1 MAADKVRLMQVLEAT
16 DGGTLHYL
24 LDLAYNLPLRQFDIH
39 LVVSTERNPAFADE
53 IERLRAAGI
62 EVSVV
67 PMVRK
72 IRPARDWACMSAIRD
87 LIRSW
92 RPDVIH
98 SHSSKAGFLA
108 RFAARS
114 FPCANL
120 YTPHCFAF
128 TMSVGPLRQA
138 LYLQL
143 ERYAGTLTDML
154 VLLCESERQI
164 ALDASIVPWEKITVV
179 PTGIRP
185 EDYQCAEDRDEIRRE
200 LGVGGF
206 DLVLGVVGALVVQKG
221 HTYLLSAMERM
232 LPDVNVAAVFAGRG
246 ELEAQLREQARQIG
260 IADRVFFLGHRADT
274 ARLYRAMDL
283 FVLPSLWE
291 GLPYVLM
298 EAMVDAGADGVSVR
312 GYPTQ
317 DGARASEVTFDNVK
331 VGANDVF
338 GDPENGLPLVR
349 RVVDA
354 GIAALAVL
362 VPVPVGR
369 PAISLSVGG
378 PLKAIQAE
386 QHGLH
391 RILEAELEPLRAA
404 ARPGRAVRTAP
415 GRRAAALPRPR

>member
-1 MAADKVRLMQVLEAT
+1 MQVLEAT

-298 EAMVDAGADGVSVR
+298 EAMVAGTPAVATDIPGNRDLLKEDYAGWQAQPRDS
-312 GYPTQ
+312 
-317 DGARASEVTFDNVK
+317 ASLAATI
-331 VGANDVF
+331 
-338 GDPENGLPLVR
+338 
-349 RVVDA
+349 VDA
-354 GIAALAVL
+354 AASPDECRKRAERAEEMIRRHHGLDAMITQYVRLYSDMAV
-362 VPVPVGR
+362 
-369 PAISLSVGG
+369 SVGG
-378 PLKAIQAE
+378 
-386 QHGLH
+386 
-391 RILEAELEPLRAA
+391 
-404 ARPGRAVRTAP
+404 
-415 GRRAAALPRPR
+415 

>member
-1 MAADKVRLMQVLEAT
+1 MQVLEAT

-39 LVVSTERNPAFADE
+39 LVVSTERNPAFVDE
-53 IERLRAAGI
+53 IERLRSAGI

-72 IRPARDWACMSAIRD
+72 IRPARDWACMIAIRD

-143 ERYAGTLTDML
+143 ERYAGTLTNML
-154 VLLCESERQI
+154 VLLCESERQT

-221 HTYLLSAMERM
+221 HTYLLSAMKRM
-232 LPDVNVAAVFAGRG
+232 LPDINVAAIFAGRG
-246 ELEAQLREQARQIG
+246 ELEAQLRGQARQLG

-274 ARLYRAMDL
+274 ARLYAAMDL

-298 EAMVDAGADGVSVR
+298 EAMVAGTPAVATDIPGNRDLIKEDYAGWQAQPRNSASLAATIVDAAASPDECRRRAERAEEMIRRHHGLDAMITRYVRLYSDMAVSV
-312 GYPTQ
+312 
-317 DGARASEVTFDNVK
+317 
-331 VGANDVF
+331 
-338 GDPENGLPLVR
+338 GD
-349 RVVDA
+349 
-354 GIAALAVL
+354 
-362 VPVPVGR
+362 
-369 PAISLSVGG
+369 
-378 PLKAIQAE
+378 
-386 QHGLH
+386 
-391 RILEAELEPLRAA
+391 
-404 ARPGRAVRTAP
+404 
-415 GRRAAALPRPR
+415 

>member
-1 MAADKVRLMQVLEAT
+1 MQVLEAT

-39 LVVSTERNPAFADE
+39 LVVSTERNPAFVDE
-53 IERLRAAGI
+53 IERLRSAGI

-72 IRPARDWACMSAIRD
+72 IRPARDWACMIAIRD

-128 TMSVGPLRQA
+128 TMSVGPLRRA

-143 ERYAGTLTDML
+143 ERYSGTLTEML

-164 ALDASIVPWEKITVV
+164 ALDAGIVPWERISVI
-179 PTGIRP
+179 PTGIRI
-185 EDYQCAEDRDEIRRE
+185 EDYQCAEDRDDIRRE

-206 DLVLGVVGALVVQKG
+206 DVVLGVVGALVTQKG
-221 HTYLLSAMERM
+221 HTYLLSALKRM
-232 LPDVNVAAVFAGRG
+232 LPEANVAAFFAGRG
-246 ELEAQLREQARQIG
+246 ELEAQLREQAQDLG
-260 IADRVFFLGHRADT
+260 IADRVFFLGHRADA
-274 ARLYRAMDL
+274 ARLYAAMDL

-291 GLPYVLM
+291 GLPYVVM
-298 EAMVDAGADGVSVR
+298 EAMAAGTPVVATDIPGNRDLLKEDYAGWQATPRDS
-312 GYPTQ
+312 
-317 DGARASEVTFDNVK
+317 ASLAATILD
-331 VGANDVF
+331 
-338 GDPENGLPLVR
+338 
-349 RVVDA
+349 
-354 GIAALAVL
+354 ALAD
-362 VPVPVGR
+362 PDECR
-369 PAISLSVGG
+369 RR
-378 PLKAIQAE
+378 AE
-386 QHGLH
+386 RARDMIFRHH
-391 RILEAELEPLRAA
+391 SLEAMLTHYVRLYSDM
-404 ARPGRAVRTAP
+404 AVSA
-415 GRRAAALPRPR
+415 GG